1 MRFRPSLLLD
11 IGARSMVPTLVLVS
25 FYVLVVGHDDPGG
38 GFIGGLLAGV
48 ALLVVFLAG
57 GAAQVTRVLPV
68 EPVTIVGAGMSL
80 AVATSVAGMLLGVGL
95 LDAGKT
101 ELDLPGIGTVS
112 VGSALVFD
120 AGVYLVV
127 VGLVAMVLTR
137 LGAAEEEQT

>member
-11 IGARSMVPTLVLVS
+11 VGARSMVPTLVLVS
-25 FYVLVVGHDDPGG
+25 LYVLVVGHDEPGG

-57 GAAQVTRVLPV
+57 GAAQVSRVLPID
-68 EPVTIVGAGMSL
+68 PLTMVGAGMSV
-80 AVATSVAGMLLGVGL
+80 AVATSVAGMVLGAGL
-95 LDAGKT
+95 LDAGKL
-101 ELDLPGIGTVS
+101 ELDLAWIGKIS
-112 VGSALVFD
+112 VGSTLVFD

-137 LGAAEEEQT
+137 LGAREETAP

>member
-11 IGARSMVPTLVLVS
+11 VGARSMVPTLVLVS
-25 FYVLVVGHDDPGG
+25 LYVLVVGHDEPGG

-57 GAAQVTRVLPV
+57 GAAQVSRVLPID
-68 EPVTIVGAGMSL
+68 PLTMVGAGMSV
-80 AVATSVAGMLLGVGL
+80 AVATSVAGMVLGAGL
-95 LDAGKT
+95 LDAGKL
-101 ELDLPGIGTVS
+101 ELDLAWIGKIS
-112 VGSALVFD
+112 VGSTLVFD

-137 LGAAEEEQT
+137 LGTREETAP